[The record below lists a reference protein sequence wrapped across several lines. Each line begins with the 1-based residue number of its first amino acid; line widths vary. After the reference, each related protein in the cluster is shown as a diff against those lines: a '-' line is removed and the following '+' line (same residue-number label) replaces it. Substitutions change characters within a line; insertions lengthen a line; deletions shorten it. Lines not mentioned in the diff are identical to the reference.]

1 MEQQDRWFLVS
12 LSLLHLRAHD
22 WCCACLPA
30 THMATPACV
39 PAPFLYHTI
48 PILTTHH
55 TAELLPTLK
64 CTACERVIEEVNK
77 VLSRH
82 IQRDVQW
89 SKKLRKEYK
98 TMVCSRVWLLALP
111 LSMCATTIRHSHLP
125 LRLALSCACSCAA
138 HASMRVYSPLRT
150 ICTAKAAPTSWR
162 NRTVPS

>member
-1 MEQQDRWFLVS
+1 MS
-12 LSLLHLRAHD
+12 LSLLHLRARD

-30 THMATPACV
+30 THMATPAH
-39 PAPFLYHTI
+39 AFLYHSYI
-48 PILTTHH
+48 ILFQSLPPHH

-125 LRLALSCACSCAA
+125 LRLALSRACSCAA

-162 NRTVPS
+162 SRTVPS